1 MINSAE
7 TAQEPSREVFLSCK
21 VRHQEIARQQII
33 FALLATLYEH
43 LTQRDPLASLAGLI
57 LIQAACEPVEQ
68 RWIFRKPRPFSKRCS
83 HFGPSD
89 SSQGFGDFQTRVIAG
104 PPISGGETLKDDILG
119 CERGD
124 GVSARRYGDA
134 GFDDGRAEIVR
145 DLVEIETWP

>member
-7 TAQEPSREVFLSCK
+7 TAQEPSREVFLSWK
-21 VRHQEIARQQII
+21 VRHQELARQQIS
-33 FALLATLYEH
+33 FTLLAPLDEH
-43 LTQRDPLASLAGLI
+43 LAQRDPFPSLAGLI

-119 CERGD
+119 CERG
-124 GVSARRYGDA
+124 GWVSARRYGDA
-134 GFDDGRAEIVR
+134 GPDNGCAEIIG
-145 DLVEIETWP
+145 DLDEIETWS